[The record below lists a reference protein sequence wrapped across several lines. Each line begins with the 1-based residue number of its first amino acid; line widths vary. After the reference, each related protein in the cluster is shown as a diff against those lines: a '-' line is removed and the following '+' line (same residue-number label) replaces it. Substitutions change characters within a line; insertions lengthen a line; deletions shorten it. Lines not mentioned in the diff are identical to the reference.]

1 MKISVSEHAVER
13 YRERVRP
20 ELTIAEARTE
30 LIERCRS
37 GDLLTEAPWPSL
49 RSDEVIGWIVV
60 AFGAAVAI
68 VRGHRGGRVAV
79 SCLVNPAFHVK
90 RA

>member
-1 MKISVSEHAVER
+1 MRVAVAEHAVER

-20 ELTIAEARTE
+20 DLTIAEARAE
-30 LIERCRS
+30 LLERVRE

-60 AFGAAVAI
+60 AFGAAVA
-68 VRGHRGGRVAV
+68 VAV
-79 SCLVNPAFHVK
+79 GRRQRPIAVTCLTNPAFHVK